1 MKIPKTCVTL
11 LFLLWRNAHIA
22 FWPHMLE
29 RFAAFFLLKYPTPM
43 LHFFPFPLLSSLRF
57 IFSDTKTGSPLS
69 LFFSSCY
76 CQQQCSSTKKPNRFS
91 PPVSRFSKPCSR
103 QAKQRSYSPSLM
115 NRPARSPVRRDRTGR
130 SGPRTRE
137 SFGECSRTGSQ
148 PGGPAG
154 ERSGIQRTSRTKR
167 TGSEWKTEN

>member
-1 MKIPKTCVTL
+1 MCYPTFS
-11 LFLLWRNAHIA
+11 FLWENAHIA

-29 RFAAFFLLKYPTPM
+29 RFAAFFLLKYPVPK
-43 LHFFPFPLLSSLRF
+43 LHFFPFLLLSSLRF
-57 IFSDTKTGSPLS
+57 VFSDTTGSLLS
-69 LFFSSCY
+69 LFFSRCNY
-76 CQQQCSSTKKPNRFS
+76 QRQCSSTKKPNRFT

-103 QAKQRSYSPSLM
+103 LPKQRSYSPSLT
-115 NRPARSPVRRDRTGR
+115 NRSARSPVRRNRTGW

-137 SFGECSRTGSQ
+137 SSGECSRTGSQ
-148 PGGPAG
+148 PDGPGG